1 MRSFLFIFC
10 ILPGFA
16 SFTQSGEFALKN
28 SLIIG
33 QLEKADDRYTIEI
46 ALTELF
52 AEAGVKAVPS
62 LNVLKIG
69 ASIEMLAND
78 SVQKLITAKGIDT
91 YMTVSVRGYDKKF
104 KLAENHEDFKRALA
118 TSHLF
123 SLYRDE
129 LVNITFEFTIYREG
143 KFMGT
148 DLIRCGNVSDRDKV
162 VKKFKKKVGKRIPKW
177 MKSVS

>member
-1 MRSFLFIFC
+1 
-10 ILPGFA
+10 
-16 SFTQSGEFALKN
+16 
-28 SLIIG
+28 
-33 QLEKADDRYTIEI
+33 
-46 ALTELF
+46 
-52 AEAGVKAVPS
+52 
-62 LNVLKIG
+62 
-69 ASIEMLAND
+69 MLAND

-118 TSHLF
+118 ASHLF